1 MFKYIKG
8 TVEEINENKIVLE
21 SGNIGYDIT
30 VPDSVTTAF
39 NRIGMQAKIYTNLY
53 VHEDI
58 ICLYGFCDGEE
69 LETFKLLLTVNG
81 IGPKAAISI
90 LSILSVRELKACI
103 ATGDSKSISKANGV
117 GKKTAEKLILE
128 LKDKIGDDIIPDVF
142 DDTDFSDS
150 SKNEYND
157 AVLALEALGY
167 SRSAAITAL
176 SKIGDISGMTSSA
189 MIRLALKNI

>member
-8 TVEEINENKIVLE
+8 TIEEINDNRIVLE
-21 SGNIGYDIT
+21 SGNIGYELT
-30 VPDSVTTAF
+30 VPDSVTARYQRT
-39 NRIGMQAKIYTNLY
+39 GVEAKIYTNLY

-58 ICLYGFCDGEE
+58 ICLYGFCDSEE
-69 LETFKLLLTVNG
+69 LDTFKLLLTVNG

-90 LSILSVRELKACI
+90 LSIMSVRELRACV
-103 ATGDSKSISKANGV
+103 ATGDAKSISKANGV

-128 LKDKIGDDIIPDVF
+128 LKDKIGDDILPQ
-142 DDTDFSDS
+142 DFNDIELNEDS
-150 SKNEYND
+150 RNEYND

-167 SRSAAITAL
+167 SHASSVTAL
-176 SKIGDISGMTSSA
+176 SKIGDITGMSSSA